1 MKIVVLDGYALCA
14 GDLSFDSLGSLG
26 TLSVY
31 DRTPPEL
38 AAERI
43 ADAQIVLTNK
53 VPITREVISA
63 CGNLSYIGVT
73 ATGYNVVDLC
83 AASERGIVVTNA
95 PAYST
100 QAVAQHVMALLLH
113 DVSRVAQYDALVKR
127 GLWTSSRDFCLY
139 DAPMEELAGKT
150 LGIVGFGSIGRTVA
164 RMALAMDMRVL
175 VSTPHSRSAE
185 SGVRFVALD
194 ELLALSDVITLHCP
208 LTEQTRGLIG
218 REALSKMRPGV
229 RVINTARGP
238 LVDEEA
244 MAEALCSG
252 HVRCYMADVL
262 SSEPPD
268 ADNPLLHAPNAVI
281 TPHVAWAP
289 RQTRERLMAIVVE
302 NVRSFLA
309 GVPEHVVNA

>member
-164 RMALAMDMRVL
+164 RTALAMDMRVL
-175 VSTPHSRSAE
+175 VSTPHSRLE
-185 SGVRFVALD
+185 GGDVRFVALD
-194 ELLALSDVITLHCP
+194 ELLAYSDVITLHCP

>member
-164 RMALAMDMRVL
+164 RMALAMDMHVL
-175 VSTPHSRSAE
+175 ACTPHSRLEGSD
-185 SGVRFVALD
+185 VRFVSLD
-194 ELLALSDVITLHCP
+194 ELLAYSDVITLHCP

>member
-309 GVPEHVVNA
+309 DVPEHVVNA

>member
-164 RMALAMDMRVL
+164 RTALAMDMRVL

-208 LTEQTRGLIG
+208 LTQQTRGLIG

>member
-164 RMALAMDMRVL
+164 RMALAMDMHVL
-175 VSTPHSRSAE
+175 ACTPHSRLE
-185 SGVRFVALD
+185 GGDVRFVSLD
-194 ELLALSDVITLHCP
+194 ELLAYSDVITLHCP

-289 RQTRERLMAIVVE
+289 RQTRERLMVIVVE

>member
-150 LGIVGFGSIGRTVA
+150 LGIVGFGNIGRTVA
-164 RMALAMDMRVL
+164 RTALAMDMRVL
-175 VSTPHSRSAE
+175 VSTPHSRLE
-185 SGVRFVALD
+185 GGDVRFVSLD
-194 ELLALSDVITLHCP
+194 ELLAYSDVITLHCP

>member
-150 LGIVGFGSIGRTVA
+150 LGIVGFGNIGRTVA
-164 RMALAMDMRVL
+164 RMALAMDMHVL
-175 VSTPHSRSAE
+175 ACTPHSRLEGSD
-185 SGVRFVALD
+185 VRFVSLD
-194 ELLALSDVITLHCP
+194 ELLAYSDVITLHCP

>member
-164 RMALAMDMRVL
+164 RTALAMDMHVL
-175 VSTPHSRSAE
+175 ACTPHSRLEGSD
-185 SGVRFVALD
+185 VRFVSLD
-194 ELLALSDVITLHCP
+194 ELLAYSDVITLHCP

>member
-113 DVSRVAQYDALVKR
+113 DVSCVAQYDALVKR

-164 RMALAMDMRVL
+164 RTALAMDMRVL
-175 VSTPHSRSAE
+175 VSTPHSRLEGSD
-185 SGVRFVALD
+185 VRFVSLD
-194 ELLALSDVITLHCP
+194 ELLAYSDVITLHCP

-268 ADNPLLHAPNAVI
+268 ADNPLLHAANAVI

>member
-26 TLSVY
+26 MLSVY
-31 DRTPPEL
+31 DRTPPEM

-113 DVSRVAQYDALVKR
+113 DVSRVAQYDALVNSLHAVTLEGYTISKIQREKGGETLFFFTKR
-127 GLWTSSRDFCLY
+127 DPTISGISFDIALRLY
-139 DAPMEELAGKT
+139 VCQDNVFEERYRAELTCNPGKEHMAIIDNYVIGERGQGYGSKGMEEIIHIAREQRLKM
-150 LGIVGFGSIGRTVA
+150 ISGSLHPTDIGCNADNENRE
-164 RMALAMDMRVL
+164 RVL
-175 VSTPHSRSAE
+175 RFYKKHGFTVQLAE
-185 SGVRFVALD
+185 DGNSGYVRLY
-194 ELLALSDVITLHCP
+194 L
-208 LTEQTRGLIG
+208 
-218 REALSKMRPGV
+218 
-229 RVINTARGP
+229 
-238 LVDEEA
+238 
-244 MAEALCSG
+244 
-252 HVRCYMADVL
+252 
-262 SSEPPD
+262 
-268 ADNPLLHAPNAVI
+268 
-281 TPHVAWAP
+281 
-289 RQTRERLMAIVVE
+289 
-302 NVRSFLA
+302 
-309 GVPEHVVNA
+309 